1 MLKAAAHL
9 QKAVVATLFYRAVLL
24 LTSQVKEGAGNH
36 RDVLCCTTQFWEAR
50 IMVSLLEKRD

>member
-9 QKAVVATLFYRAVLL
+9 QKEVVATLFYRAVLL

-36 RDVLCCTTQFWEAR
+36 CDVVAVLGSKNNGITFGEEGL
-50 IMVSLLEKRD
+50 S

>member
-9 QKAVVATLFYRAVLL
+9 QKEVAATLFYRAVLL

-36 RDVLCCTTQFWEAR
+36 RDVLSCTMLLWEAR

>member
-9 QKAVVATLFYRAVLL
+9 QKEVAATLFYRAVLL

-36 RDVLCCTTQFWEAR
+36 RDVLVLGSKNNGITFGEEGL
-50 IMVSLLEKRD
+50 S